1 MISNVSGAVN
11 SASFGT
17 TSADNMFREAG
28 NELGKEAFLKILIT
42 QLANQDPMDPLKDKD
57 FIAQMAQFS
66 TLEQMTNMNKSIEQM
81 NALTKGSA
89 VSYIGRVIEYVDE
102 DGISQVG
109 EVAFVRFDKSGVILT
124 TTDKVEIPLE
134 RVVAVG

>member
-81 NALTKGSA
+81 NALTKGAA